1 MPVESIIPYLD
12 ARSLRPSAGTT
23 PGSIVTSSAGLG
35 WEGVHVER
43 GSNEGFV
50 AEDVVV
56 PQHYVAMLLS
66 TRLRWETRLDGHV
79 RRLDTKQGEI
89 WVNPAHVP
97 FSNRVAEPSEFLL
110 LTVDPD
116 KLLRAIEDTPV
127 ARPRGFEQRFDVEDA
142 VLRSL
147 MLAFMSEAQHGGSNG
162 RFFVDSLFTALAVH
176 FARQYGGSPAL
187 ARPRVKTSGGLDP
200 RRLDRAVEFLRARF
214 ADDVSLD
221 ALAEHVAMSKF
232 HFIRRFKQSTGHS
245 PYQYLLMLRL
255 DEARRLVTAG
265 DLPLAQVAAATG
277 FADQS
282 RFTAMFRRRFGT
294 TPAALR
300 RG

>member
-1 MPVESIIPYLD
+1 
-12 ARSLRPSAGTT
+12 
-23 PGSIVTSSAGLG
+23 
-35 WEGVHVER
+35 VHVER
-43 GSNEGFV
+43 GANDGFV

-56 PQHYVAMLLS
+56 PQHYIAMLLS
-66 TRLRWETRLDGHV
+66 SRLRWETRLDGRV
-79 RRLDTKQGEI
+79 RQLDTRQGEV

-116 KLLRAIEDTPV
+116 KLLRSIEDTPV
-127 ARPRGFEQRFDVEDA
+127 ARPRGFEQRFDVDDA

-147 MLAFMSEAQHGGSNG
+147 MLAFMSEAQHRGANG

-176 FARQYGGSPAL
+176 FARQYGAAAAPA
-187 ARPRVKTSGGLDP
+187 RVRAGVRADAAGGLDA

-214 ADDVSLD
+214 AEDVALD

-232 HFIRRFKQSTGHS
+232 HFIRRFKQSTGLS

-255 DEARRLVTAG
+255 EEARRLVAAG

-282 RFTAMFRRRFGT
+282 RFTAMSKRRFGT